1 MSEEINRRTQ
11 PVAPSGLNHLVLN
24 VRNMEESHH
33 FWCDLIGFK
42 QVGQLERP
50 PDHPRAM
57 NMRFYC
63 GVTEQTSHHDIA
75 LVERPE
81 IEPPSED
88 WDLTKGAS
96 PINHIA
102 VVYPDRESWL
112 EQLKFLQDQDVKL
125 SQRVNHGMT
134 HSVYLSDPNGYGVE
148 VLYELPEEVWSH
160 DLNGAL
166 NYSELLPMEQLLE
179 DSTDYVTEFEQLSS
193 GN

>member
-1 MSEEINRRTQ
+1 MSETIKSRTQ
-11 PVAPSGLNHLVLN
+11 PVAPKGLNHLVIN
-24 VRNMEESHH
+24 VRDMEESHH
-33 FWCDLIGFK
+33 FWSDLLGFR

-63 GVTEQTSHHDIA
+63 GQTEDTGHHDIA

-81 IEPPSED
+81 IESPPQD
-88 WDLTKGAS
+88 WDIAKGACA
-96 PINHIA
+96 INHVAI
-102 VVYPDRESWL
+102 VYHDRESWL
-112 EQLKFLQDQDVKL
+112 EQIKFLRDQGVKL

-148 VLYELPEEVWSH
+148 VLYELPEEVWSG

-166 NYSELLPMEQLLE
+166 NYSEVLPMEQLL
-179 DSTDYVTEFEQLSS
+179 DDDTDYVTEFKQSFE
-193 GN
+193 